1 MLSGHDAPS
10 CLSCLSTVT
19 FQALANSFS
28 GLKGQKAKPTEHLD
42 QLAKSPVPTCE
53 SLASTANSDA
63 SDRDVCDLNRYS
75 DPETDAE
82 SIEAPQTFVNE
93 EVMTEARLTKV
104 QNATDSY
111 MEVYVCKP
119 MTQHD
124 KLEDQI
130 KERIEES
137 RQASTNL
144 AVQIENLKEEAST
157 MQHEPINQQAAL
169 IEDHKKDA
177 LDLKAKI
184 QINHAMTVRSTEGEN
199 SLAPDEWASAEWVD
213 LTQKE
218 KTWLCNVQDIAKVDR
233 KSIPSEVASLDVAP
247 TEASGTEVGPSVLA
261 TEAARV
267 DTNENQ
273 NVKLDNVEGKFET
286 STNTPAVKIASMV
299 RMTAVR
305 TQEIIAGN
313 NAYYQYVTTHSKA
326 RPVSAK
332 RRRRAVPDG
341 PVNEVEAQKVHP
353 KRLWRAKRSGSNQH
367 ADDGQPYI
375 EEKAQDDV
383 KINLVPPESMHCLGY
398 SWIDDGENVKVLAPS
413 LKELEALKVLQALRG
428 LEISGVDVQFGHKQL
443 RIVMR
448 PPGGGAF
455 GLMLQ
460 LYGAIDPKESTFRLS
475 AGKRLTV
482 TLRKT
487 TIGAWPQLIE

>member
-28 GLKGQKAKPTEHLD
+28 GLKGQKPKPMEHLD
-42 QLAKSPVPTCE
+42 QLVKSPVPTCE
-53 SLASTANSDA
+53 SLASTANSDT
-63 SDRDVCDLNRYS
+63 SERDVCDLNRYS

-82 SIEAPQTFVNE
+82 SVEAPQTFVNG
-93 EVMTEARLTKV
+93 EVMTEARTTKV

-144 AVQIENLKEEAST
+144 ALQIENLKEEAST
-157 MQHEPINQQAAL
+157 VQHEPINQQAAL

-184 QINHAMTVRSTEGEN
+184 QINQAMTVRSTERE
-199 SLAPDEWASAEWVD
+199 
-213 LTQKE
+213 
-218 KTWLCNVQDIAKVDR
+218 
-233 KSIPSEVASLDVAP
+233 
-247 TEASGTEVGPSVLA
+247 
-261 TEAARV
+261 
-267 DTNENQ
+267 
-273 NVKLDNVEGKFET
+273 
-286 STNTPAVKIASMV
+286 
-299 RMTAVR
+299 
-305 TQEIIAGN
+305 TQEIQAGN
-313 NAYYQYVTTHSKA
+313 NAYYQFKYVTTHSKA

-353 KRLWRAKRSGSNQH
+353 KRLWRAKRTGSNQH
-367 ADDGQPYI
+367 ADDGQPYM
-375 EEKAQDDV
+375 EEKAKDDV
-383 KINLVPPESMHCLGY
+383 KINLVPPEGMHCLGY

-443 RIVMR
+443 RIVLR
-448 PPGGGAF
+448 PPGGGSF
-455 GLMLQ
+455 GIMLQ